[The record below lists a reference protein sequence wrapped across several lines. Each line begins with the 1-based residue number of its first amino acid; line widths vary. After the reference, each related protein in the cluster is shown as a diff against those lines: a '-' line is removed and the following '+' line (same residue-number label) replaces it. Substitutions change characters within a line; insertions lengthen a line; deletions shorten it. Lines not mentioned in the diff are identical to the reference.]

1 MMKSLGCRS
10 ISNFPMFNGD
20 EVAFLRLKPTI
31 DVISEYFGCDIF
43 LLCVKN
49 CSVEDH
55 LTNLSKLAHLG
66 VVLHRNNRTKF
77 MPNQSY
83 ASTQRMVRAIYTSV
97 MVAKHENINE
107 AYIHLESDNL
117 LGMHFNIVRSM
128 YSGCN
133 FDTRGFQER
142 TTDAMVVQNIFA
154 ERPELDGGYRM
165 VKTGVR
171 GAAGEGLATED
182 HMTPNSYL
190 RVDEAAKAGKSQV
203 VDWSRVTTADCDI
216 ARAW

>member
-1 MMKSLGCRS
+1 MKKAFNVGFAATQDVPVMILFSRMMKSLGCRS

-31 DVISEYFGCDIF
+31 DVISKYFGCGIF

-117 LGMHFNIVRSM
+117 LEMHFNIVRSIPV
-128 YSGCN
+128 
-133 FDTRGFQER
+133 GFR
-142 TTDAMVVQNIFA
+142 
-154 ERPELDGGYRM
+154 
-165 VKTGVR
+165 
-171 GAAGEGLATED
+171 
-182 HMTPNSYL
+182 S
-190 RVDEAAKAGKSQV
+190 
-203 VDWSRVTTADCDI
+203 
-216 ARAW
+216 ARQM